1 MESSSLA
8 LSTLTCFSRACRKTY
23 SSNSRVNRE
32 CQIALETPLTIEDLS
47 ILMRYASMAEKVG
60 HTTKVT
66 TSTLDL
72 INSKNTIR

>member
-8 LSTLTCFSRACRKTY
+8 LSTSTCFSRAFRKTY
-23 SSNSRVNRE
+23 SSNSRVNSE
-32 CQIALETPLTIEDLS
+32 CQIALETLLTIEDLS
-47 ILMRYASMAEKVG
+47 ILMRYVSMVVKAG

-72 INSKNTIR
+72 INNKNTIR